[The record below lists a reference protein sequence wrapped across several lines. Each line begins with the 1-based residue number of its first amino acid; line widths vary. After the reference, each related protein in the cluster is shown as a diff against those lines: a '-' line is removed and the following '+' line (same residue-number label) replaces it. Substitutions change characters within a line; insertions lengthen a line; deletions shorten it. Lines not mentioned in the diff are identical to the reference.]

1 MWIAVYEKKVGEKI
15 ALKMYELENMLGA
28 VYSQMS
34 RTQTAY
40 RLVNEMQTEDKQLRY
55 GGPVV

>member
-1 MWIAVYEKKVGEKI
+1 
-15 ALKMYELENMLGA
+15 MYELENMLGA

-40 RLVNEMQTEDKQLRY
+40 HLVHEMQREDKQLKY
-55 GGPVV
+55 GSPVV